1 VESIEQTSRCR
12 PDTTAQTCCARP
24 SHSVALRRK
33 KRALTNAARASEKM
47 HPPERQD
54 PLYGTRYRTLRRLG
68 LGTMGEVFLV
78 EHAALRRRFVA
89 KILHARHAYSEEY
102 LARFGREGLTLGQMR
117 HPNIIAVTD
126 FDTTEGGRPFIVM
139 EYLDGRTLD
148 DELKE
153 RGRLPS
159 SEAFVYARQI
169 LSALEVAH
177 SKGIVH
183 RDIKPQNLLLH
194 SRAGALPVLKVLD
207 FGAARD
213 THGFASPAVP
223 HATSTGAVVGTF
235 AYLSPE
241 GAHGRQVDLRADLYS
256 VGLVLAAML
265 SGHPP
270 TSSARRTPGVELVVA
285 DLDLPRDVPVPI
297 APVIL
302 RALAFDAAQRFQSAA
317 EFLAALP

>member
-1 VESIEQTSRCR
+1 MR
-12 PDTTAQTCCARP
+12 
-24 SHSVALRRK
+24 
-33 KRALTNAARASEKM
+33 
-47 HPPERQD
+47 PPERQD
-54 PLYGTRYRTLRRLG
+54 PLRGTRYRTLRRLG

-89 KILHARHAYSEEY
+89 KVLHARHAYSDEY
-102 LARFGREGLTLGQMR
+102 VARFKREALTLGQIQ
-117 HPNIIAVTD
+117 HANIVAVTD
-126 FDTTEGGRPFIVM
+126 FDVTEGGRPFIVM

-177 SKGIVH
+177 SKGVVH

-194 SRAGALPVLKVLD
+194 SQAGAMSVLKVLD

-213 THGFASPAVP
+213 TQGFASPAVS

-270 TSSARRTPGVELVVA
+270 ASSARRTPGVELVAA
-285 DLDLPRDVPVPI
+285 DLDLPAGIPVPI

-302 RALAFDAAQRFQSAA
+302 KALAFDAGQRFQSAA
-317 EFLAALP
+317 